1 MHRPLVSIAM
11 PFRNSERTLAE
22 AIRSIELQTFE
33 DWELLLCDD
42 GSSDK
47 SANIAGAP
55 ADPRVVV
62 WSDGLFKALGTRLN
76 ECIDRARGVYFAR
89 MDADDICYPE
99 RIAAQV
105 RFMKE
110 NPEVDLMGTSMAIF
124 GEDGVCL
131 GKRCGPQVH
140 ARICRTPALSFRMFH
155 PTWLGKLSWFRRYR
169 YKSESED
176 HDLLFRAY
184 CNSTYANLPE
194 ILHGYREEVLDLKK
208 IGAYRRSWYGLLGGY
223 TSGVRGFAC
232 RATVGGCMLC
242 KTVLD
247 HVAVATGLRHKLVRQ
262 RADTGT
268 AEEQAR
274 GRAVWMAVQ
283 STPPVQTRREIL
295 PGLGRAQ

>member
-1 MHRPLVSIAM
+1 VNTVHRPLVTIAM

-42 GSSDK
+42 GSSDR
-47 SANIAGAP
+47 SASIAHAT

-62 WSDGLFKALGTRLN
+62 WSDGLFKTLGTRLN

-105 RFMKE
+105 RFLKD
-110 NPEVDLMGTSMAIF
+110 NPGVDLVGTSMAIF
-124 GEDGVCL
+124 GEGGACL
-131 GKRCGPQVH
+131 GKRCGPQLH
-140 ARICRTPALSFRMFH
+140 ARICRTPAFSFRLFH
-155 PTWLGKLSWFRRYR
+155 PTWVGKLSWFRRYR
-169 YKSESED
+169 YRSVPED
-176 HDLLFRAY
+176 QDLLFRAY
-184 CNSTYANLPE
+184 RDSTYANIPE

-208 IGAYRRSWYGLLGGY
+208 IASYRLSWYRLLGDY
-223 TSGVRGFAC
+223 VSGARGLAC
-232 RATVGGCMLC
+232 RATVGGCMIC

-247 HVAVATGLRHKLVRQ
+247 HAAVATGLRHKLLRQ
-262 RADTGT
+262 RATPAS

-274 GRAVWMAVQ
+274 WRAVWLAVQ
-283 STPPVQTRREIL
+283 SRAPIQTCRETL
-295 PGLGRAQ
+295 QGQG